1 LPGNL
6 LIPMKVRHQIILLLC
21 IIITALIGFS
31 LILQHKITRKTQE
44 LLANKLVEVKQQAAP
59 DIFNLNEAYIKN
71 YIDDYGV
78 WDQAVNFIQGN
89 GSKNWGDEELRD
101 PLSNYKIDHIWV
113 LDSNAN
119 YFYSV
124 NLKDSTRAIKLSIA
138 QQELKTQFE
147 AGKNTHFFL
156 NHDGAIIEVFQGSI
170 TYTNDKLRKQK
181 PKGYLLMAR
190 KVDDRY
196 MEKLSSLS
204 QEINF
209 NFVKYEKAAADKIE
223 AATGLLQFSIPVT
236 DFYGKPIAAFNASQN
251 YPALKSYQQYL
262 TKSLLYFILFIAL
275 AGLVFYLF
283 TKHLFLNPLQLFATS
298 LKKGNVKGL
307 AGYINSTNEFG
318 SMFRLTENF
327 FDQKAK
333 LVDEI
338 QSGKQKEQEL
348 ATALE
353 AIKSANSEK
362 AQTEQ
367 FLIQQQAIL
376 AINKEHAEAGLNT
389 VLQKLLEL
397 GSTTINCE
405 KVGMWMYN
413 DAGNISSNHVYRLSR
428 KECEDGGVAYEH
440 EYPNYFKHIKEEA
453 LIVAHDAK
461 THPATKELAEGYL
474 IPEGITS
481 MLDVPIRSGNRVIGV
496 VCFEHIGAGREW
508 SVNEQ
513 MYARTLADVIALN
526 YENEQ
531 RKNAEAQIV
540 NNNLRLE
547 QTQLLAKVGSWEI
560 NLKTNEVFWS
570 KEMFRIFDLPAIPS
584 TELFNAYAK
593 RLHPEDT
600 KLFQDAINTLVNKR
614 SIESVEY
621 RIISGSGEI
630 KYLISFGE
638 VVESKNSKTVIALRG
653 TTQDITQQ
661 KLAALAKSEFL
672 SCMSH
677 EIRTP
682 INGVIGV
689 ANLLMEEEMTPRQQE
704 YVKTLSFS
712 AQHLSTVVSDILD
725 FSKIEAGHMTFE
737 KVSFNLQKN
746 CEYVFDLFA
755 NKAAEKGI
763 AYKLSGEDA
772 KDFSLYGDYVRLNQ
786 ILSNLLSNAIKFT
799 EKGTVS
805 LSYKTIAETNHTV
818 TVRFTVADTGIGIP
832 QKMQQSI
839 FESFTQADESITR
852 RYGGTGLGL
861 TICKK
866 LVELQGG
873 KISVD
878 SVHGKGTE
886 FNVDLIFDKHVYKD
900 SELKKATTAEKVQE
914 RSLNGL
920 RVLVAEDNK
929 VNAMILTRF
938 LNNWK
943 AESKVACNGLEAV
956 NLINS
961 ETFDLVLMDI
971 QMPELNGMEATERV
985 RNSSNEAVKKMP
997 IIAFTAD
1004 ASADTHRKLLKMGF
1018 DYCMTKPFNPDALF
1032 SYLYK
1037 HSIAAQTV

>member
-1 LPGNL
+1 
-6 LIPMKVRHQIILLLC
+6 MKVRNQIILLLC
-21 IIITALIGFS
+21 IVITALIAFS
-31 LILQHKITRKTQE
+31 LTLQHQITRKTQD
-44 LLANKLVEVKQQAAP
+44 LLASKLIDVKQHAAP
-59 DIFNLNEAYIKN
+59 AIFDLNAAYMKS
-71 YIDDYGV
+71 YMYDYGV
-78 WDQAVNFIQGN
+78 WDQTVRYLQGKEN
-89 GSKNWGDEELRD
+89 KNWGDLELRD

-119 YFYSV
+119 YFYTV
-124 NLKDSTRAIKLSIA
+124 NLKDGTPATPLNIPQQHLKEQFSIGNN
-138 QQELKTQFE
+138 TQF
-147 AGKNTHFFL
+147 FV
-156 NHDGAIIEVFQGSI
+156 NHNGAITEVFQGGI
-170 TYTNDKLRKQK
+170 TYTQDKLRKLR
-181 PKGYLLMAR
+181 PTGYLLLAR
-190 KVDDRY
+190 TVDSAY
-196 MEKLSSLS
+196 MQKMSSLS
-204 QEINF
+204 QELKFSFAKTENAAI
-209 NFVKYEKAAADKIE
+209 EKTD
-223 AATGLLQFSIPVT
+223 AATGLMQFNQPVN
-236 DFYGKPIAAFNASQN
+236 DFYGKPIAAFNVSQS

-262 TKSLLYFILFIAL
+262 STALLYFILFIAL
-275 AGLVFYLF
+275 AGLGFYFF
-283 TKHLFLNPLQLFATS
+283 TKRLFLNPLHLFTTS
-298 LKKGNVKGL
+298 LKKGNVEGL

-327 FDQKAK
+327 FAQKAK

-338 QSGKQKEQEL
+338 YSGKKKEQEL
-348 ATALE
+348 AAALE
-353 AIKSANSEK
+353 AIKSANSDK
-362 AQTEQ
+362 KNTEQ

-376 AINKEHAEAGLNT
+376 AVNKAYAESGLNT
-389 VLQKLLEL
+389 VLEKLLEL
-397 GSTTINCE
+397 GGTTINCE
-405 KVGMWMYN
+405 KAGMWMYS
-413 DAGNISSNHVYRLSR
+413 DAGTGTISSNHVYRLSR
-428 KECEDGGVAYEH
+428 KECEDGGIVYEH

-453 LIVAHDAK
+453 LIIAHDAK
-461 THPATKELAEGYL
+461 THPATKELADDYL

-496 VCFEHIGAGREW
+496 VCFEHMGAGREW
-508 SVNEQ
+508 SINEQ

-531 RKNAEAQIV
+531 RKKAEAQIV

-547 QTQLLAKVGSWEI
+547 QTQELAKVGSWEI

-570 KEMFRIFDLPAIPS
+570 KEMYRIFDLSATPS
-584 TELFNAYAK
+584 TELFGAYKK
-593 RLHPEDT
+593 RLHPDDT
-600 KLFQDAINTLVNKR
+600 KLFQDAINALITKK
-614 SIESVEY
+614 SIGSVEY
-621 RIISGSGEI
+621 RIISESGEV
-630 KYLISFGE
+630 KYLLSFGE
-638 VVESKNSKTVIALRG
+638 VVESKDSKTVIALRG

-763 AYKLSGEDA
+763 GYELSGEDA
-772 KDFSLYGDYVRLNQ
+772 TDFSLYGDYVRLNQ

-799 EKGTVS
+799 EKGSVR
-805 LSYKTIAETNHTV
+805 LHYKTIAETNHTV
-818 TVRFTVADTGIGIP
+818 TVRFSVTDTGIGIP
-832 QKMQQSI
+832 QKMQKNI

-873 KISVD
+873 TISVT

-886 FNVDLIFDKHVYKD
+886 FNVELIFDKHVYKD
-900 SELKKATTAEKVQE
+900 SELKKVTTAEKVQE
-914 RSLNGL
+914 RNLNGL

-956 NLINS
+956 NLLNT

-985 RNSSNEAVKKMP
+985 RNSNNAAIKNMP

-1037 HSIAAQTV
+1037 HTVDAQIV